1 MGEPVCNWF
10 QQRWDFE
17 ELPDVNKLIDETL
30 GRFKKQ
36 ARDKFPD
43 SAAYIAMC
51 QERLKADSSAFL
63 SRWPGFIFNSDS
75 SGNFYDFPED
85 LYFDVKKANE
95 KRLGKSAGKDA
106 EKDER
111 PAPSLQQ
118 NAYANG

>member
-1 MGEPVCNWF
+1 MG
-10 QQRWDFE
+10 
-17 ELPDVNKLIDETL
+17 IDETL

-85 LYFDVKKANE
+85 LYFDVKKADE
-95 KRLGKSAGKDA
+95 KRLGKPAGKIEDSV
-106 EKDER
+106 
-111 PAPSLQQ
+111 PVPSLQQ
-118 NAYANG
+118 MHMPMQGQVFDVFLISCICIALQ